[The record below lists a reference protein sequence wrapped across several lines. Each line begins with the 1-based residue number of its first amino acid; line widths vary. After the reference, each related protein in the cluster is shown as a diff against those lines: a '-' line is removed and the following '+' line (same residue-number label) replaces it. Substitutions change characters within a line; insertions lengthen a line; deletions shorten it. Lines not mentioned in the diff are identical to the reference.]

1 MTDIGNS
8 GSAATLLDSDSRVL
22 LMELWFLLFELKHH
36 LLLQK
41 LKPLSSWS
49 SGTSYLICTL
59 ATDFFDFLFLLILP
73 PDPIY
78 NSCLFSSFLLVLLLL
93 LLIHLV
99 SWAEVPSPPRA
110 EITVHAGTEHPYF
123 SFFRFGSSLSFS
135 LPSCFTVDT
144 MVELWCWW
152 GV

>member
-1 MTDIGNS
+1 MHHSRIISWYNCTFISISWLPAMILGDYMVPYS

-49 SGTSYLICTL
+49 SSTSYLICTL

-73 PDPIY
+73 PNPIY
-78 NSCLFSSFLLVLLLL
+78 NSCLLSFLIWSSLFLLDLKHLLLL
-93 LLIHLV
+93 LLIHLD
-99 SWAEVPSPPRA
+99 
-110 EITVHAGTEHPYF
+110 
-123 SFFRFGSSLSFS
+123 
-135 LPSCFTVDT
+135 PSCFLSWSTISS
-144 MVELWCWW
+144 
-152 GV
+152 

>member
-1 MTDIGNS
+1 MHHSRIMSWYDCTFSLISWLPAMILGDNYMVPFS
-8 GSAATLLDSDSRVL
+8 GSAATLLDSDSMVL
-22 LMELWFLLFELKHH
+22 PMELWFLLFELKHH

-99 SWAEVPSPPRA
+99 SWAGVPSPPRA
-110 EITVHAGTEHPYF
+110 KIPVHAGLNT
-123 SFFRFGSSLSFS
+123 STSSKN
-135 LPSCFTVDT
+135 
-144 MVELWCWW
+144 
-152 GV
+152 